1 VITLCNTSDASYTLA
16 EQVGTVVL
24 GLAGRKEASTTLDL
38 STPAWTAG
46 AALVIPDSTSARRR
60 NDQLMQIAGTYYSD
74 ELDLQVTLA
83 VRDGTLVLE
92 RPHADDIRFG
102 PFTDDLFTNSDKM
115 LLRVVRDDRG
125 AVTGFTLTISRVR
138 DLQFSRRIADHDR

>member
-1 VITLCNTSDASYTLA
+1 
-16 EQVGTVVL
+16 VGTVVL
-24 GLAGRKEASTTLDL
+24 GLAGRKQASTTFDL
-38 STPAWTAG
+38 STPSWTAG
-46 AALVIPDSTSARRR
+46 AAQVTPDSTSARRR

-115 LLRVVRDDRG
+115 LLRVERDDQG

-138 DLQFSRRIADHDR
+138 DLQFTRRLADHDR